1 MFEYLIYK
9 RLLKTYQKTDLEDS
23 EKIKLGAFDKDIIKK
38 LFNNWLDN
46 LSNELL
52 NENISREYAL
62 WYKQALFHILSYFKT
77 YK

>member
-38 LFNNWLDN
+38 LFNKL
-46 LSNELL
+46 
-52 NENISREYAL
+52 
-62 WYKQALFHILSYFKT
+62 
-77 YK
+77 